1 MNRTTDSTKV
11 EIQDLTPS
19 ARNFIAVAGLTKTY
33 HTGGEDVHA
42 LDHVSLNVGRGEFLS
57 IVGPSGCGKS
67 TLLYVL
73 GGLTSPSAGS
83 VKIEGREIC
92 SLSDAAI
99 SHIRGVMTGFVF
111 QRFNLLPTLTIYEN
125 VVLAQKIRGS
135 TARNGADIAGILNR
149 VGLGAKKH
157 RRPSELS
164 MGEQQ
169 RAAIARAIVHRP
181 AILLADEPTGNLDS
195 GNSDAIVNLFVE
207 MHRELKQT
215 ILLVTHNNDVA
226 GAAERVIR
234 MKDGKIVDSP

>member
-1 MNRTTDSTKV
+1 MNRATDSK
-11 EIQDLTPS
+11 S
-19 ARNFIAVAGLTKTY
+19 RNSRLDPFIAVAGLCKTY
-33 HTGGEDVHA
+33 HAGDEEVHA

-83 VKIEGREIC
+83 VRIEGREIC

-99 SHIRGVMTGFVF
+99 SHLRGVLTGFVF
-111 QRFNLLPTLTIYEN
+111 QRFNLLPTLSIYDN
-125 VVLAQKIRGS
+125 IVLARKIRGS
-135 TARNGADIAGILNR
+135 TPREDKDIAGILDR
-149 VGLGAKKH
+149 VGLGAKKR

-226 GAAERVIR
+226 AAAGRVIR
-234 MKDGKIVDSP
+234 MRDGRIE

>member
-1 MNRTTDSTKV
+1 MNSATDRDFIKV
-11 EIQDLTPS
+11 ASLCK
-19 ARNFIAVAGLTKTY
+19 AYRA
-33 HTGGEDVHA
+33 GGEEVYA
-42 LDHVSLNVGRGEFLS
+42 LNHVSLGVGKGEFLS

-83 VKIEGREIC
+83 VKIEGKEVC

-99 SHIRGVMTGFVF
+99 SHLRGVLTGFVF
-111 QRFNLLPTLTIYEN
+111 QRFNLLPTLTVYEN
-125 VVLAQKIRGS
+125 IVLAQKIRGS
-135 TARNGADIAGILNR
+135 TPRRAEEIKEILGR
-149 VGLGAKKH
+149 VGLGGKKN
-157 RRPSELS
+157 RRPFELS

-195 GNSDAIVNLFVE
+195 GNSDAIVELFAE

-215 ILLVTHNNDVA
+215 ILLVTHNNDI
-226 GAAERVIR
+226 AAAADRVIR
-234 MKDGKIVDSP
+234 MRDGRIE

>member
-1 MNRTTDSTKV
+1 MNSATDR
-11 EIQDLTPS
+11 D
-19 ARNFIAVAGLTKTY
+19 FIAVAGLCKAY
-33 HTGGEDVHA
+33 RTGGEDVNA
-42 LDHVSLNVGRGEFLS
+42 LDHVSLGVGKGEFLS

-73 GGLTSPSAGS
+73 GGLTSPSSGS
-83 VKIEGREIC
+83 VKIGGKEIC

-99 SHIRGVMTGFVF
+99 SHLRGVLTGFVF

-125 VVLAQKIRGS
+125 IVLAQKIRGS
-135 TARNGADIAGILNR
+135 TPRRDAGIAEILDR
-149 VGLGAKKH
+149 VGLGGKKH

-195 GNSDAIVNLFVE
+195 GNSDAIVDLFAE

-226 GAAERVIR
+226 AAADRVIR
-234 MKDGKIVDSP
+234 MIDGRIVHSP

>member
-1 MNRTTDSTKV
+1 MNSETV
-11 EIQDLTPS
+11 
-19 ARNFIAVAGLTKTY
+19 RNFISVKDLRKTY
-33 HTGGEDVHA
+33 HTGSEEVHA
-42 LDHVSLNVGRGEFLS
+42 LNHVSLNVERGEFLS

-73 GGLTSPSAGS
+73 GGLTTPSAGS
-83 VKIEGREIC
+83 VMIDGREIC

-99 SHIRGVMTGFVF
+99 SHVRGVLTGFVF
-111 QRFNLLPTLTIYEN
+111 QRFNLLSTLTVYEN
-125 VVLAQKIRGS
+125 IVLAQKIRGS
-135 TARNGADIAGILNR
+135 AQRQYKGIAELLDR
-149 VGLGAKKH
+149 VGLGHKKH

-169 RAAIARAIVHRP
+169 RAAIARAIVHQP

-226 GAAERVIR
+226 AAADRAIR
-234 MKDGKIVDSP
+234 MRDGRIVEKPRDCTPRRGPFGGF